1 MNIYELSKEV
11 QEAFE
16 NYMAC
21 FDQETFELI
30 ETDEVHSQL
39 LKKLEELQ
47 NKSDQIIEWILAT
60 RQNAIARQTALS
72 SEISRLSEQSSKE
85 SKTIQK
91 MEKLFEMLQPEL
103 EKPTIFGNW
112 TASYRKSEAVNITDL
127 EKIPKEFLV
136 FKEPPAPAPDK
147 AEIKRTIKEGW
158 EVPGAE
164 IETRFNLQIK

>member
-16 NYMAC
+16 NYMSC

-103 EKPTIFGNW
+103 EKPTIF
-112 TASYRKSEAVNITDL
+112 
-127 EKIPKEFLV
+127 
-136 FKEPPAPAPDK
+136 
-147 AEIKRTIKEGW
+147 
-158 EVPGAE
+158 
-164 IETRFNLQIK
+164 